1 MSPGEVK
8 ESRDSRSPS
17 AGLKILF
24 CGTAL
29 MLFGVAVAMRPEFQS
44 SDANSSSSVHINSVI
59 ARIPI
64 VAGAVIALLGGTR
77 MSMGIRPLARTLLGA
92 GFFIGAVA
100 APILVTR
107 LDPGVAD
114 QTWTTSTLMPFFVF
128 RILGLIFAST
138 GLLKVFPGDNTK
150 R

>member
-8 ESRDSRSPS
+8 DSRDSKSAS
-17 AGLKILF
+17 AGLKILL

-29 MLFGVAVAMRPEFQS
+29 MVFGVAVAMRPEFQNG
-44 SDANSSSSVHINSVI
+44 DASSSPDHVNSVI

-64 VAGAVIALLGGTR
+64 VAGAVIALFGGTR
-77 MSMGIRPLARTLLGA
+77 MSMGIRPLPRTLLGA

-100 APILVTR
+100 APILATR
-107 LDPGVAD
+107 VDPTLAD
-114 QTWTTSTLMPFFVF
+114 RTWTTSALMPFFVF
-128 RILGLIFAST
+128 RILGLICAST

>member
-114 QTWTTSTLMPFFVF
+114 QTWTTSALMPFFVF

>member
-8 ESRDSRSPS
+8 ESRDSNSAS

-29 MLFGVAVAMRPEFQS
+29 MVFGVAITVRPEFQNG
-44 SDANSSSSVHINSVI
+44 DANSSSPVHINYVI

-64 VAGAVIALLGGTR
+64 VVGAVIGLSGGTR
-77 MSMGIRPLARTLLGA
+77 MGMGIRPLARTLLGA

-100 APILVTR
+100 APIVATR
-107 LDPGVAD
+107 LDPGLAD
-114 QTWTTSTLMPFFVF
+114 QTWTTSALMPFFVF
-128 RILGLIFAST
+128 RILGLICAST